1 MWSGGFVSKSR
12 AALRLFAI
20 LWLSLR
26 KTHAAGVCCIQSSPH
41 QEHIVCTGSYDERA
55 RLWDTRNLNRPMLT
69 AEVRSQDP
77 HVACAA
83 VVVRGPPEHPIYNPY

>member
-1 MWSGGFVSKSR
+1 MNVSKSR
-12 AALRLFAI
+12 AASRLLAVLR
-20 LWLSLR
+20 LSLR

-55 RLWDTRNLNRPMLT
+55 RLWDTRNLNRPVLT

-77 HVACAA
+77 HMACTA
-83 VVVRGPPEHPIYNPY
+83 VTVRVPLEHPICSPC

>member
-1 MWSGGFVSKSR
+1 MRLGVFVSKSR
-12 AALRLFAI
+12 AASRLLAI

-26 KTHAAGVCCIQSSPH
+26 RTHAAGVCCIQSSPH

-69 AEVRSQDP
+69 AEVRSRILALP
-77 HVACAA
+77 
-83 VVVRGPPEHPIYNPY
+83 VRL